1 MNIIALGNLYNN
13 NKTCVLEFNIIRVK
27 KYIYKDNNNN
37 NTNNVPQRIS
47 SCFINPLNK
56 LIK

>member
-1 MNIIALGNLYNN
+1 MNIIALGHLYNN
-13 NKTCVLEFNIIRVK
+13 NKTCVLEFNIIRVRN
-27 KYIYKDNNNN
+27 IYKENNNN
-37 NTNNVPQRIS
+37 NKNNVPQRIS